1 MDTLYRKII
10 KFTALKNIFFN
21 NELFNDESFVRS
33 DKCSLKM
40 PLLQFRANICS
51 NFEKFAKNWSQI
63 FAFQLLNSTFF
74 FLQNSRNP

>member
-10 KFTALKNIFFN
+10 KFTALKDIFFN
-21 NELFNDESFVRS
+21 NELFNNEFVR
-33 DKCSLKM
+33 DDECSLKM

-63 FAFQLLNSTFF
+63 FAFQLLNPTFF
-74 FLQNSRNP
+74 FLQNSPF